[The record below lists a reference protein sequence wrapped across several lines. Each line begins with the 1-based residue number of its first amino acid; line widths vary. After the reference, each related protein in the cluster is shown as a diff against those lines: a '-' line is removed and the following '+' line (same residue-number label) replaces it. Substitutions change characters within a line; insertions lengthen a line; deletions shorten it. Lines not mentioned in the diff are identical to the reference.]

1 VRTAGPQQKFGHP
14 LDACEALAGT
24 AARLGVRVTGLH
36 AHLGSG
42 IFEAHAWAAAA
53 RALGSVR
60 GLFPDLR
67 TLNVGGGLGVV
78 ERPAQQPL
86 DLRAVEAGLAAVRTE
101 LPGLSLR
108 LEPGR
113 YLVSEAGVLVAPV
126 TQVRVKGGIRF
137 VGVATGMNSLIRPA
151 LYGAWHGI
159 HSLTRLGDPPE
170 GYAHVVGP
178 ICESADVLGRDRLL
192 PACAPGDVLL
202 IENAGAYGAVMGSSY
217 NARPPAEEVALTR
230 LTRSTLRVAPE
241 TGVAS
246 SSPAA
251 IQRNPGPGAGS
262 R

>member
-1 VRTAGPQQKFGHP
+1 M
-14 LDACEALAGT
+14 
-24 AARLGVRVTGLH
+24 
-36 AHLGSG
+36 
-42 IFEAHAWAAAA
+42 
-53 RALGSVR
+53 
-60 GLFPDLR
+60 
-67 TLNVGGGLGVV
+67 
-78 ERPAQQPL
+78 
-86 DLRAVEAGLAAVRTE
+86 
-101 LPGLSLR
+101 
-108 LEPGR
+108 
-113 YLVSEAGVLVAPV
+113 LVAPV

-230 LTRSTLRVAPE
+230 LARSTLRVAPE